1 MADEQVTI
9 PVDSDKSAEARN
21 ALRAALIAARDNV
34 SGLLELTD
42 AVLDAYGTTPEN
54 VVLTARMAASW
65 LVQHGLDV
73 VAAVREAD
81 HA

>member
-1 MADEQVTI
+1 MAEHRVPTVATD
-9 PVDSDKSAEARN
+9 DKSVEARN

-34 SGLLELTD
+34 TGLLELTD
-42 AVLDAYGTTPEN
+42 AVLDTYGTTPEN
-54 VVLTARMAASW
+54 VQLTARMAASW